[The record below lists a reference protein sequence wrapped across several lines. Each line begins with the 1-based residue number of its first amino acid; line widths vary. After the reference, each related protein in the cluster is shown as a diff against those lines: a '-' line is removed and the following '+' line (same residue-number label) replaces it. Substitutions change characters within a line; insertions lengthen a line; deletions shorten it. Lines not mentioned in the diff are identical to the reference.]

1 LASGYTTAWS
11 WQTTVS
17 TVNGGAYA
25 GSASMSAAIQGW
37 GGLQIGQASTPVQ
50 WQGKYTKV
58 SVALKAS
65 AATNQISIWFSA
77 GGSKRVTAALDTNW
91 KVFTLDLVNDLGAPS
106 TIFNPAGLVFQNN
119 GGSAVTLM
127 LDSLEL
133 LP

>member
-17 TVNGGAYA
+17 TVSGGYS
-25 GSASMSAAIQGW
+25 GSSAMSAAIGGW
-37 GGLQIGQASTPVQ
+37 GGLQIGQATTPVQ

-58 SVALKAS
+58 SVALKAT

-77 GGSKRVTAALDTNW
+77 GGSKRYTAALDTNW
-91 KVFTLDLVNDLGAPS
+91 KVFTLDLVNDLGAPA

-119 GGSAVTLM
+119 GGSPVTLL
-127 LDSLEL
+127 LDSLVL

>member
-11 WQTTVS
+11 WQATAS
-17 TVNGGAYA
+17 TVNGGAYS
-25 GSASMSAAIQGW
+25 GSAAMSVAIQGW
-37 GGLQIGQASTPVQ
+37 GGLHIGQATTPVQ
-50 WQGKYTKV
+50 WQGKYTKL
-58 SVALKAS
+58 SVALKAT

-77 GGSKRVTAALDTNW
+77 GGTKRYTAALDTNW

-119 GGSAVTLM
+119 GGSPVTMM
-127 LDSLEL
+127 LDSLVL